1 MLRAA
6 MVLALALA
14 LTLALTLTLTQK
26 PNPNP
31 NPNQVLVLVRFLGV
45 CVGSV
50 LGGVAAREER
60 KHYRNGWM
68 SYVTQAGVALGFAQE
83 VKDQY
88 RTTLTLILNLALTLT
103 LTLP

>member
-14 LTLALTLTLTQK
+14 LTLALTLTLTLK

-60 KHYRNGWM
+60 KHYRIGWM

-83 VKDQY
+83 VKDQ
-88 RTTLTLILNLALTLT
+88 
-103 LTLP
+103 

>member
-14 LTLALTLTLTQK
+14 LALTLALTL
-26 PNPNP
+26 NPNP

-50 LGGVAAREER
+50 LGGLAAREER
-60 KHYRNGWM
+60 KHYRIGWM

-83 VKDQY
+83 VKEQ
-88 RTTLTLILNLALTLT
+88 
-103 LTLP
+103 